1 MSQQVIEY
9 SDLLELFLA
18 MFILLCF
25 VIYAFLHL
33 FLKKLAKKI
42 DIMNKIALEYKD
54 KTLDDNNIS
63 NNKFEEI
70 KKIVMELKLKYKE
83 TQEYIIVN
91 NENSYK
97 KFEYL
102 AKELFNLQ
110 NQGNE
115 NIKLLNI
122 INRKIHNKPKRDNV
136 P

>member
-1 MSQQVIEY
+1 MIKEVIQY
-9 SDLLELFLA
+9 SDLLELLLVI
-18 MFILLCF
+18 FILLCF
-25 VIYAFLHL
+25 VIYIFLY
-33 FLKKLAKKI
+33 FFFKRVEKKI
-42 DIMNKIALEYKD
+42 AILNKIALEYKD
-54 KTLDDNNIS
+54 KALANNNFS

-70 KKIVMELKLKYKE
+70 QKISLDLKLKYKE

-122 INRKIHNKPKRDNV
+122 INRKIHNKSKKDNV
-136 P
+136 Q

>member
-1 MSQQVIEY
+1 MIKQVIEY
-9 SDLLELFLA
+9 SDLSELFLA
-18 MFILLCF
+18 MIILLCF

-33 FLKKLAKKI
+33 FFKKLAKKI
-42 DIMNKIALEYKD
+42 DIMNKIALGYKD
-54 KTLDDNNIS
+54 KALDGNNIS

-70 KKIVMELKLKYKE
+70 QKIVLDLKLKYKE

-110 NQGNE
+110 NQVNE
-115 NIKLLNI
+115 NSKLLNI
-122 INRKIHNKPKRDNV
+122 INRKIHNKSKTDNV
-136 P
+136 Q